1 MRPPSD
7 GGLIKVE
14 NAKFMIMFSNK
25 YKQSYYPIRSAKVS
39 SALYSLLCTTKPLL
53 KNEKKECHICLERKQ
68 SKVNI
73 EKNAIT

>member
-1 MRPPSD
+1 MQNLRSCFPTN
-7 GGLIKVE
+7 I
-14 NAKFMIMFSNK
+14 NK
-25 YKQSYYPIRSAKVS
+25 ATYYLIRSAKVS